1 MVNDEWQCGQ
11 FMAALSISQNVAREP
26 ILWWRFRQAAPRSD
40 RTLGGAVPGFRR
52 SGRGEFRAI
61 EPAGDEAPTPRLR
74 EILAKLAA
82 AEMVFANKMRADA
95 DDLMWDYD

>member
-1 MVNDEWQCGQ
+1 M
-11 FMAALSISQNVAREP
+11 
-26 ILWWRFRQAAPRSD
+26 
-40 RTLGGAVPGFRR
+40 
-52 SGRGEFRAI
+52 
-61 EPAGDEAPTPRLR
+61 PRLR